1 MMKNWT
7 VMNEQEDTTRWW
19 VGTLVGI
26 TALLCA
32 LGLALPSIMMVIGGM
47 VVFAGGHPVP
57 GLITSGVGALVF
69 AGLVWVGVKITKRLA
84 QRWNGFRR
92 DAR

>member
-1 MMKNWT
+1 
-7 VMNEQEDTTRWW
+7 MNEQEDATRLWLGTF
-19 VGTLVGI
+19 VGL

-47 VVFAGGHPVP
+47 VVFAGGDPVP
-57 GLITSGVGALVF
+57 GLVTSGLGALVL
-69 AGLVWVGVKITKRLA
+69 AGLVWIGVKIMKRLA